1 MQVSLSVRRPQT
13 YGVCMARIFAVL
25 LAIFVF
31 QAPVQAADKIR
42 IGMPADAGHFT
53 LPLAQKM
60 GFLKE
65 EGLEAEIITI
75 TGPVANIP
83 LASGDIDYY
92 TGFGSAMRAMVQGL
106 LPSRIVVCFR
116 PLPHFVLLARSEFK
130 AVRDLKSKN
139 IGAVPGGA
147 PDLVARLIIRH
158 FGLDPDRDMKFI
170 RSTSE
175 GAFARMSQGL
185 IDAQALPVPWDYRGK
200 KLGFIVLARSEELF
214 TYPISGLIVHTKKIK
229 EKSDEIKRVIK
240 AGIKANRYMR
250 ENRDGTIRILLSTY
264 KLDKETATAL
274 YDSFVNGFNDD
285 GSLPEDGLR
294 QLIEDTKT
302 VTKVDRQVALSEVS
316 DLSILR
322 EAQRELGIKAK

>member
-1 MQVSLSVRRPQT
+1 
-13 YGVCMARIFAVL
+13 MARIFAVL

-75 TGPVANIP
+75 TGPVANIA

>member
-1 MQVSLSVRRPQT
+1 
-13 YGVCMARIFAVL
+13 MARIFAVL

-75 TGPVANIP
+75 TGPVANIA

-139 IGAVPGGA
+139 IGAVAGGA

>member
-1 MQVSLSVRRPQT
+1 
-13 YGVCMARIFAVL
+13 MARIFAVL
-25 LAIFVF
+25 LTIFVF
-31 QAPVQAADKIR
+31 QDFVQAADKIR

-75 TGPVANIP
+75 TGTVANIA

-92 TGFGSAMRAMVQGL
+92 TGFGSAMRAMVQGS

-116 PLPHFVLLARSEFK
+116 PLPHCVLLARPEFK
-130 AVRDLKSKN
+130 AVKDLKGKN
-139 IGAVPGGA
+139 IGALPGGA

-158 FGLDPDRDMKFI
+158 FGLDPDKDMKFI

-250 ENRDGTIRILLSTY
+250 ENRDGTIPILLSTY
-264 KLDKETATAL
+264 KLDKETATGL
-274 YDSFVNGFNDD
+274 YDSFVKGFNDD

-294 QLIEDTKT
+294 RLIEDTKS
-302 VTKVDRQVALSEVS
+302 VTKVDREVALSEVS

-322 EAQRELGIKAK
+322 EAQKELGIKGQ

>member
-75 TGPVANIP
+75 TGPVANIA

-185 IDAQALPVPWDYRGK
+185 IDAQALPVPWDCRGK

-302 VTKVDRQVALSEVS
+302 VTKVDREVALSEVS

>member
-1 MQVSLSVRRPQT
+1 
-13 YGVCMARIFAVL
+13 MARIFAVL
-25 LAIFVF
+25 LTIFVF
-31 QAPVQAADKIR
+31 QDFVQAADKIR

-75 TGPVANIP
+75 TGTVANIA

-92 TGFGSAMRAMVQGL
+92 TGFGSAMRAMVQGS

-116 PLPHFVLLARSEFK
+116 PLPHCVLLARPEFK
-130 AVRDLKSKN
+130 AVKDLKGKN
-139 IGAVPGGA
+139 IGALPGGA

-158 FGLDPDRDMKFI
+158 FGLDPDKDMKFI

-185 IDAQALPVPWDYRGK
+185 IHAQALPVSWDYRGK